1 MIRAKTLTTALLLAA
16 SAMLGTGCV
25 SQGSHDDL
33 LRINRQLEERRVELE
48 QEVALLKQTIAQK
61 DAQIAAMQDQS
72 GANAALR
79 QRLAEE
85 QQNVAALRAQLAA
98 LRAELDNATGAEPIV
113 IVNGLPPEVSDALRD
128 LAAANADLMIYDEA
142 RGMIR
147 LRSDLTFALGKA
159 DVNDAAKAALGRLA
173 GVLNSNAASK
183 FDIQVIGHTDAVPVR
198 SALGKQQHIDNRG
211 LSSNRGDAVARV
223 LIANG
228 VSASRVVSGGRGE
241 TQPIEPNDARG
252 RSQANRRVEI
262 FLVKAADN
270 AGAAA
275 PAPAPSRPAV
285 DEGAPAGG
293 GVTEGRPDPQD
304 DSVFK

>member
-16 SAMLGTGCV
+16 AAMLGTGCV

-48 QEVALLKQTIAQK
+48 QEIALLKQTIAKK

-85 QQNVAALRAQLAA
+85 QQNVAALRNQLAA
-98 LRAELDNATGAEPIV
+98 LRAELDQATGAEPIV

-128 LAAANADLMIYDEA
+128 LAAANSDLMIYDEA

-173 GVLNSNAASK
+173 GVLNGNAASK

-198 SALGKQQHIDNRG
+198 SAAGKAQHIDNRG

-223 LIANG
+223 LIQNG
-228 VSASRVVSGGRGE
+228 VSAGRVVSGGRGE
-241 TQPIEPNDARG
+241 TQPIEQNDARG

-262 FLVKAADN
+262 FLVKAAEGN

-275 PAPAPSRPAV
+275 PAPTPSRPAA
-285 DEGAPAGG
+285 DEGAAG
-293 GVTEGRPDPQD
+293 GVTEGRPEPQD